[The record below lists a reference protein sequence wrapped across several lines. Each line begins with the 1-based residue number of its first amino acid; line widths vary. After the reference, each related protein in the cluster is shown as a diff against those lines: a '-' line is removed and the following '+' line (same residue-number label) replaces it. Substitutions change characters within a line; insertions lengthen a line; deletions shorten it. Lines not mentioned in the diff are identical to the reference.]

1 MQYDLEYHIKLDQS
15 HILPNILNGAQFG
28 IISQFLSD
36 IFISLFLFNEKIIIE
51 DIQVSQTPAYYAA
64 VASGMIAGFLSIFID
79 PIALIAF
86 TTITYG
92 YVFELADYII
102 NDDEVTFTPKEDVF
116 DIGITML
123 FVILFDPVARH
134 QYLRFSQK
142 RHLIEPTL
150 ERRNRNLGT
159 TIFITVFTSTYGFLK
174 LTNPNNN

>member
-1 MQYDLEYHIKLDQS
+1 
-15 HILPNILNGAQFG
+15 
-28 IISQFLSD
+28 
-36 IFISLFLFNEKIIIE
+36 
-51 DIQVSQTPAYYAA
+51 
-64 VASGMIAGFLSIFID
+64 
-79 PIALIAF
+79 
-86 TTITYG
+86 
-92 YVFELADYII
+92 
-102 NDDEVTFTPKEDVF
+102 
-116 DIGITML
+116 ML